1 LNKEANKERGGRAMK
16 RRMYALILPVVV
28 TLIAC
33 FGLFLTTSSAATYN
47 ATIDRVVDGDTV
59 YLNETI
65 KGTYKVR
72 MLSIDTPET
81 NYQGEAQEPWGTEAK
96 NYLSQ
101 LLPSGTSVTIET
113 DVEETDAYGR
123 LLAHVHKGSLDVN
136 QEMVRQGHA
145 VAYYIWPNMLHFEE
159 YQQAYLEARQNGR
172 GMWDPDQPIQELP
185 FEFRDRV
192 SGQSQDKYV
201 GDFFTKK
208 YVVPA
213 DYQQIPI
220 ENRVFFFSES
230 DALSAGYTKEGSSG
244 GGDISDELVINEVLP
259 ASGTQYSKEFVE
271 IYNPTDS
278 AVDLSGYVLDDY
290 VDAGSSPYIIPS
302 GMSIPAK
309 GYFVWE
315 PSNYYNNSGDDVTL
329 KMPTGEIID
338 QYHYSSASAD
348 KSWARMPD
356 GGNWSGVMDSTPTKG
371 ASNN

>member
-1 LNKEANKERGGRAMK
+1 MMK
-16 RRMYALILPVVV
+16 RRLLTFALPVVV
-28 TLIAC
+28 TLIAF
-33 FGLFLTTSSAATYN
+33 FGLFPNTSFAATYN

-65 KGTYKVR
+65 NGTYKVR

-96 NYLSQ
+96 NYLNQ
-101 LLPSGTSVTIET
+101 LLPSGTQVTIET
-113 DVEETDAYGR
+113 DAEETDAYGR

-136 QEMVRQGHA
+136 EEMVRQGHA
-145 VAYYIWPNMLHFEE
+145 ATYYIWPNMLHFEE
-159 YQQAYLEARQNGR
+159 YQQAYLEAKQNGR
-172 GMWDPDQPIQELP
+172 GIWDPSNPMQELP

-201 GDFFTKK
+201 GDFYTNK
-208 YVVPA
+208 YVVPS

-220 ENRVFFFSES
+220 ENRVFFFNES

-244 GGDISDELVINEVLP
+244 GGGEISDELVINEVLP

-278 AVDLSGYVLDDY
+278 AVDLSGYILDDY
-290 VDAGSSPYIIPS
+290 VDAGSAPYTIPS
-302 GMSIPAK
+302 GTTIPSK

-329 KMPTGEIID
+329 KTPNGAVID
-338 QYHYSSASAD
+338 QYHYGSASAD
-348 KSWARMPD
+348 KSWVRLPD
-356 GGNWSGVMDSTPTKG
+356 GGSWSSTMDSTPTKA